1 MNVISPIIHPDHTH
15 PISAEDLLHQYRY
28 AIDQST
34 ILSKT
39 DPKGF
44 ITYANDEFCR
54 VAQYSLDELM
64 GQRHSI
70 VRHPEMPAEAF
81 RDLWDTIKAAKVWNG
96 IVQNRAKDGS
106 SYWVKTTV
114 IPIVD
119 GEGAIREHIAIRND
133 ITELIHLQDR
143 LERMLHA
150 SERFVPTEFLRLL
163 ERENIA
169 ETRLGDSRM
178 VGVTVLFADIRG
190 FTSMSEQQAPDAV
203 MQELNNFYSHVTPA
217 IANHGGVIDKYIG
230 DAIMALFPDAGQALR
245 AARSMMSGLK
255 DYNLERKQQDLLPYR
270 IGIGLHTGQVI
281 LGTVGSEKRFSTTIL
296 GDAVNV
302 AARLEQSTKQVDFD
316 ILASEETVNLS
327 SFTEGLERLGKLRLR
342 GRQEPVTV
350 YGLRAAE

>member
-1 MNVISPIIHPDHTH
+1 MNTIDSPIQSDHKH
-15 PISAEDLLHQYRY
+15 AISAEDLLHQYRY

-39 DPKGF
+39 DPRGF

-54 VAQYSLDELM
+54 VAQFRLDELI
-64 GQRHSI
+64 GQRHNI
-70 VRHPEMPAEAF
+70 VRHPAMPSAAF
-81 RDLWDTIKAAKVWNG
+81 HDLWNTIKTAKVWNG
-96 IVQNRAKDGS
+96 IIQNQAKDGS

-119 GEGAIREHIAIRND
+119 GEGIIREHIAIRDD
-133 ITELIHLQDR
+133 ITELINLQDR

-169 ETRLGDSRM
+169 EAQLGDSRL

-190 FTSMSEQQAPDAV
+190 FTGMSEQQAPDAV
-203 MQELNNFYSHVTPA
+203 MQELNRFYSHVTPA

-230 DAIMALFPDAGQALR
+230 DAIMALFPDANQALQ
-245 AARSMMSGLK
+245 AARAMLGGLTV
-255 DYNLERKQQDLLPYR
+255 YNQERRQQDLLPYR
-270 IGIGLHTGQVI
+270 IGIGLHSGQVI

-302 AARLEQSTKQVDFD
+302 AARLEQSTKQVEYDV
-316 ILASEETVNLS
+316 LVSEETVRMA
-327 SFTEGLERLGKLRLR
+327 SFEEGLKRLGKLRLR

-350 YGLRAAE
+350 YGLR